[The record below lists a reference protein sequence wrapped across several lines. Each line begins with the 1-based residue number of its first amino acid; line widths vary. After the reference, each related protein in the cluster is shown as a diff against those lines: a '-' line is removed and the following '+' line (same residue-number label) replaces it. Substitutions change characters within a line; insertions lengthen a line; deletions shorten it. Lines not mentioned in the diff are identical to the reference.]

1 MFYPN
6 QPFKMDIFC
15 FPQVVSWPFPW
26 HQWISMDLHGSPRAA
41 AELPQFF
48 AQMTQEDVPLRVPI
62 EEAWEI
68 GPKVHHEVPEWKKPL
83 ESHGE

>member
-1 MFYPN
+1 MAIPMA
-6 QPFKMDIFC
+6 P
-15 FPQVVSWPFPW
+15 
-26 HQWISMDLHGSPRAA
+26 MDLHGSPWIA
-41 AELPQFF
+41 QDN

-68 GPKVHHEVPEWKKPL
+68 GPKVHHEVPKWKKSL